1 MIIADS
7 GSTKT
12 TWRIAKDNAAFSDV
26 STEGINPYFQSQE
39 DIEQIIYTQL
49 LPNIEPAWMGNTA
62 EINFYGAGC
71 SSPEKSGIVE
81 NAIKNCFQAS
91 MVQVN
96 HDLLASARALL
107 GKNKGIACILG
118 TGSNSC
124 VYDGNDITENIPSWG
139 YLFGDFG
146 SGAHIG
152 KSLVQAYANDELDA
166 ELRKKLETQGV
177 QREVV
182 LNNAY
187 KRPLPN
193 RYLAGFA
200 KLAHAHIQHPQIK
213 KIVENCFH
221 DFFLQQIEKYTDYK
235 SYEVSFV
242 GSIAFHFAEQ
252 LKQAASDRG
261 IRMGSVL
268 KEPISGLTNYHFS

>member
-12 TWRIAKDNAAFSDV
+12 TWRIAKDSNEFSDV
-26 STEGINPYFQSQE
+26 STEGINPYFQSGE

-49 LPNIEPAWMGNTA
+49 LPNIEPAWMGYTGD
-62 EINFYGAGC
+62 ISFYGAGC

-81 NAIKNCFQAS
+81 HAIRKCFEGS
-91 MVQVN
+91 EVTVH

-107 GKNKGIACILG
+107 GKEKGIACILG

-124 VYDGNDITENIPSWG
+124 VYDGRDITENIPSWG

-152 KSLVQAYANDELDA
+152 KSLVQAYANDELEQD
-166 ELRKKLETQGV
+166 LRKKLETQGV
-177 QREVV
+177 QREII

-200 KLAHAHIQHPQIK
+200 KLAHAHVSHPQVQ
-213 KIVENCFH
+213 KIVEGCFH
-221 DFFLQQIEKYTDYK
+221 DFFEQQIEKYTNYK
-235 SYEVSFV
+235 SYEVCFV
-242 GSIAFHFAEQ
+242 GSIAHHFTAQ
-252 LKQAASDRG
+252 LRKAAADRG
-261 IRMGSVL
+261 IRMGTVL
-268 KEPISGLTNYHFS
+268 KEPMSGLTNYHFS